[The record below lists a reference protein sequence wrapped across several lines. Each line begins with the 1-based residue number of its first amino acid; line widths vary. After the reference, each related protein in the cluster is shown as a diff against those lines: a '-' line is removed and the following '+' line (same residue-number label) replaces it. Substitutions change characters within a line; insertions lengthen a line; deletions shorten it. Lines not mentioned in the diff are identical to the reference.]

1 MKVLGAFGSK
11 TQHSQLSSYLLDE
24 NTVIDAGN
32 LIQSLGEDF
41 LKLENLI
48 LTHAHF
54 DHIVD
59 LPTAID
65 TFYAQ
70 QDKPLKIFATQE
82 VIDILKEDIF
92 NDRIWPDFS
101 KIPLFDGSSKTIE
114 YHEIEYFE
122 ECVVGNFKIL
132 PYPNFHTFGSS
143 GFIINDDMVF
153 TSDTFLCYHTWDFL
167 NENKNLKT
175 LVIEVSFPSA
185 YNRLAVLSK
194 HLTPTLLQDEL
205 KKLKRDDVKIYI
217 NHIKYEYYDAII
229 KELKDIGLYERVTI
243 LDDGCEIALGDEIVT
258 PRSSKNKQNDD
269 LVGTISKKLNTL
281 SGENKNIANSIL
293 QDVKDYVKFK
303 SEQIAHLNDI
313 GMLLSVETDLEH
325 LLSEIISKSKLFTN
339 ADGGTLYI
347 MSEDEKELI
356 FKIVETDSLGIHM
369 GLQGEEILWP
379 PVPLYLADENENH
392 NMAAAHCALSS
403 EVLNFEDVYD
413 VEGFDFGGTK
423 KFDEGTG
430 FRSKS
435 MLVIP
440 MVNSHKEVIGVM
452 QLINARDDKGEVIS
466 FTHDDEKLLLSLASQ
481 AAVAITNAQM
491 IKDLKELLDSFI
503 KSIAFAVDQKSP
515 YTGGHVN
522 KVASISLKIAKALNR
537 ATEGK
542 YADVNYTKQEIDE
555 IRISALM
562 HDIGKITTPQHVMD
576 KATKLETLYD
586 RIETVKIKF
595 ETLKKD
601 MKIDMLQK
609 REKLLLRDADAK
621 EIEQLEKNMQDQFDM
636 LDSELQFLEHSNIG
650 GEFMRDEDIEH
661 IKNIAN
667 KKYIL
672 GGVEHNLLSE
682 DELYNLCIRKGTLTS
697 EELEIMHD
705 HARVGNEMLNTMPFP
720 KHLKRV
726 PSIAGGHHEKLNG
739 KGYPNGL
746 MADELSLESR
756 ILALADIFEAL
767 SAADRPYKEAKKMSE
782 IMKIIDFMVKDGE
795 LDGDLVQFFYDNNI
809 HHRFAKQC
817 FRPEQIDIEE

>member
-24 NTVIDAGN
+24 KTVIDAGN
-32 LIQSLGEDF
+32 LIQSLGDDY

-82 VIDILKEDIF
+82 VIDILKDDIF
-92 NDRIWPDFS
+92 NDRVWPDFS

-114 YHEIEYFE
+114 YHVLDYFK
-122 ECVVGNFKIL
+122 ECIIGNFKIM
-132 PYPNFHTFGSS
+132 PYPNFHTYGSS
-143 GFIINDDMVF
+143 GFVINDAMVF
-153 TSDTFLCYHTWDFL
+153 TSDTFICYHTWDFL

-229 KELKDIGLYERVTI
+229 KELKEIGLYDRVTI
-243 LDDGCEIALGDEIVT
+243 LGDDCEISLGDEKLT
-258 PRSSKNKQNDD
+258 QSSSKNKQTNNF
-269 LVGTISKKLNTL
+269 LENITGKLNSL
-281 SGENKNIANSIL
+281 PGENKDIANSIL
-293 QDVKDYVKFK
+293 EDVKAYVKFK

-347 MSEDEKELI
+347 MSEDERELI

-369 GLQGEEILWP
+369 GLQGEDILWP
-379 PVPLYLADENENH
+379 PVPLYLEDNSENH
-392 NMAAAHCALSS
+392 HMAAAHCALTS
-403 EVLNFEDVYD
+403 EILSFEDVYD
-413 VEGFDFGGTK
+413 VKGFDFEGTR
-423 KFDEGTG
+423 KFDSGTG

-440 MVNSHKEVIGVM
+440 MVNGSKEVIGVV
-452 QLINARDDKGEVIS
+452 QLINARNDNGEVIS
-466 FTHDDEKLLLSLASQ
+466 FTHEDEKLLLSLASQ
-481 AAVAITNAQM
+481 AAVAITNAKM
-491 IKDLKELLDSFI
+491 IRDLKELLESFI

-522 KVASISLKIAKALNR
+522 KVASISLKIAKALSR

-542 YADVNYTKQEIDE
+542 YADVNYTKQEINE

-562 HDIGKITTPQHVMD
+562 HDVGKITTPQHVMD

-586 RIETVKIKF
+586 RIETIKVKF
-595 ETLKKD
+595 EALKKD
-601 MKIDMLQK
+601 MKIEMLQE
-609 REKLLLRDADAK
+609 REKLLLSGADAK
-621 EIEQLEKNMQDQFDM
+621 EIQQLEKKLQEQFDM
-636 LDSELQFLEHSNIG
+636 LDNELEFLEHSNIG
-650 GEFMRDEDIEH
+650 GEFMRDEDIQH

-667 KKYIL
+667 NKYVL

-682 DELYNLCIRKGTLTS
+682 DEVYNLCIRKGTLTP
-697 EELEIMHD
+697 EELEVMHD
-705 HARVGNEMLNTMPFP
+705 HARVGNEMLATLPFP
-720 KHLKRV
+720 KHLKHV

-739 KGYPNGL
+739 KGYPKGL
-746 MADELSLESR
+746 TADELSLESR

-767 SAADRPYKEAKKMSE
+767 SASDRPYKDAKKMSE

-795 LDGDLVQFFYDNNI
+795 LDADLVQLFYDEKI
-809 HHRFAKQC
+809 HLRYAKQC
-817 FRPEQIDIEE
+817 FKPEQIDIEE